1 MSKTLIAYATKHGSA
16 EECAKALAAKMD
28 SGTDLCNL
36 KEKKTI
42 DLGAYD
48 TIIVG
53 GSIYAGRI
61 QKEVSDFCTK
71 NENELK
77 TKKLGLF
84 ICGMSEG
91 ETAEK
96 QILSSF
102 PKDLLSKALIKD
114 SFGGKFDFSK
124 LNFMEKM
131 IVKKVAK
138 VESDQSN
145 ISENKISQ
153 FVQILKET

>member
-1 MSKTLIAYATKHGSA
+1 MSKTLIVYATKHGSA
-16 EECAKALAAKMD
+16 EDCAKELAEMMD
-28 SGTDLCNL
+28 SDTYVANL
-36 KEKKTI
+36 KREKSF
-42 DLGAYD
+42 DLASYD
-48 TIIVG
+48 KIIIG

-61 QKEVSDFCTK
+61 QKEVSEFCTK
-71 NENELK
+71 NSEVLK

-96 QILSSF
+96 QIHSSF
-102 PKDLLSKALIKD
+102 PQELLNAALAKE

-124 LNFMEKM
+124 MNFMEKM

-138 VESDQSN
+138 VESSQTN
-145 ISENKISQ
+145 ISDSAIGRLA
-153 FVQILKET
+153 QIMNQA

>member
-16 EECAKALAAKMD
+16 EECAKSLGAKLD
-28 SGTDLCNL
+28 SSVDLCNL
-36 KEKKTI
+36 KEKKQI
-42 DLGAYD
+42 DLGVYD

-61 QKEVSDFCTK
+61 QKEVKEFCTK

-77 TKKLGLF
+77 AKKLGLF

-91 ETAEK
+91 ELAEK
-96 QILSSF
+96 QVLSSF
-102 PKDLLSKALIKD
+102 PQGLMDTALVKD
-114 SFGGKFDFSK
+114 SFGGKFDFTK

-138 VESDQSN
+138 IESDQSN
-145 ISENKISQ
+145 ISENKIND
-153 FVQILKET
+153 FAQILKEA

>member
-16 EECAKALAAKMD
+16 EECAKALAAKID

-36 KEKKTI
+36 KEKKQI
-42 DLGAYD
+42 DLDAYD

-61 QKEVSDFCTK
+61 QKEVRDFCIK

-77 TKKLGLF
+77 KKKLGLF

-91 ETAEK
+91 ELAEK
-96 QILSSF
+96 QVQSSF
-102 PKDLLSKALIKD
+102 PQGLLSKALAKD
-114 SFGGKFDFSK
+114 CFGGRFDFSK
-124 LNFMEKM
+124 LNFMEKA

-138 VESDQSN
+138 VDSDQSN
-145 ISENKISQ
+145 ISENRIAQ
-153 FVQILKET
+153 FAQILKEA